1 MIKQNIEKN
10 GFHCFENFIN
20 KKELE
25 TLRVEIYKKLEENN
39 FQYFFLTSEYLNNSL
54 LNNINFSSKIKNLL
68 IKILRE
74 YGFDSRNDEDLYKV
88 LRVVTG
94 RKSKKVSLDFHFD
107 AHLLTL
113 LIPII
118 IPNREDSDNG
128 DLLIIK
134 NLRKLHNK
142 IFLNIAQKIFFQS
155 RFFRYILSKKM
166 FTKIFQKEKLKLV
179 PGNIYIFNG
188 FRTLHANLNI
198 NPADVRATCLVHFYD
213 IFKDSNLI
221 RLNRKLRQKKEI
233 NNFLKDKQN

>member
-10 GFHCFENFIN
+10 GFHCFEDFIN

-25 TLRVEIYKKLEENN
+25 TLRAEIYKKLEENN

-54 LNNINFSSKIKNLL
+54 LNNSKFSSKIKNLL
-68 IKILRE
+68 IEILKE
-74 YGFDSRNDEDLYKV
+74 YGFDARNGEDLYKV

-166 FTKIFQKEKLKLV
+166 FAKIFQKEKLKLV

-213 IFKDSNLI
+213 IFKDSSLI
-221 RLNRKLRQKKEI
+221 SLNRKLRQKKEI
-233 NNFLKDKQN
+233 KNFLRDKQN

>member
-39 FQYFFLTSEYLNNSL
+39 FQYFFLTSEYLKNSL
-54 LNNINFSSKIKNLL
+54 LNNVNFSSRIKNLL
-68 IKILRE
+68 IKILKE
-74 YGFDSRNDEDLYKV
+74 YGFESRNGEDLYKV

-155 RFFRYILSKKM
+155 KLFRYILSKNI
-166 FTKIFQKEKLKLV
+166 FAKIFKKEKLKLV

-198 NPADVRATCLVHFYD
+198 HPTDVRATCLVHYYD
-213 IFKDSNLI
+213 IFRDSNLVS
-221 RLNRKLRQKKEI
+221 LNRKFRQKKEI
-233 NNFLKDKQN
+233 KNFLRDKKN